1 MAKQMYAKNKTISIV
16 GNLDKND
23 SGEYIVTVESKDSFE
38 EYDLMTILEDMIG
51 TEISLKSVEDII
63 V

>member
-23 SGEYIVTVESKDSFE
+23 NDEYIVTVESKDSFT
-38 EYDLMTILEDMIG
+38 EYYLMDIIEDMVG

-63 V
+63 A